1 MSIFDLFKSK
11 QRKTFDKFYRTA
23 NGFVDSYLMLH
34 PLNRTA
40 LVNAGFSRVHEQ
52 LLQVTFILGLVDAVA
67 QAWNPLKNN
76 EYTKEMT
83 FEVFQKCL
91 VESLEFGA
99 LEFKMI
105 VPDVLRMAE
114 ENAEFNRIQEY
125 AGNCV
130 FDFYED
136 VMNKRTPD
144 LVKSVDITSLYGD
157 YSFLSEF
164 LSSAKKLTLEDLI

>member
-1 MSIFDLFKSK
+1 MNIFDLFKSK

-83 FEVFQKCL
+83 FEVFQ
-91 VESLEFGA
+91 
-99 LEFKMI
+99 EFKMI
-105 VPDVLRMAE
+105 VPDVLRMTE

-130 FDFYED
+130 FDFYKD